1 MKDNSHQSRRGSSSP
16 ESVTAC
22 SKVFATPELLEMI
35 LVRLPDL
42 DALRSKRVNRACRNM
57 IIKSRT
63 LQRKLF
69 YECDLVNV
77 DVDDLRNLDDLMHLE
92 TNSFIQLL
100 HRRHL
105 LARQNG
111 EVYDNSLGNLDYPE
125 ASWKKMFL
133 TRPALCT
140 IETRKKIPGQIPNSA
155 ARLNIRV
162 SEPDGIKMHHLQ
174 EMDLLRL
181 VLPTRRFYIRYIRA
195 LASNRDK
202 RVREHPV
209 GWNVTRLHLYVEGYG
224 MTPP

>member
-1 MKDNSHQSRRGSSSP
+1 MKNNSHESQPGSSSL
-16 ESVTAC
+16 ESVTAR
-22 SKVFATPELLEMI
+22 SKVFATTELLEMI
-35 LVRLPDL
+35 LVRLPEL
-42 DALRSKRVNRACRNM
+42 DALRSKRINMACCNT

-92 TNSFIQLL
+92 TNPFIQLL
-100 HRRHL
+100 HRRQF

-133 TRPALCT
+133 TQPALCT
-140 IETRKKIPGQIPNSA
+140 IETRKKIPGQIPNSD
-155 ARLNIRV
+155 ARLNIRF

-181 VLPTRRFYIRYIRA
+181 VLPTRRFCIRCIGA

-202 RVREHPV
+202 RIREHPV
-209 GWNVTRLHLYVEGYG
+209 GMNVTRLHLYVEGYE